1 MSLDRNLPPR
11 WDDMVPPDTRSA
23 AAEPPVDQPVAVRP
37 GRRQR
42 SASAARG
49 ARPFVFGIAATF
61 FGLWLYAIIAP
72 PPRPLSGTDVDQR
85 IVDALASQ
93 TVGPPDSQAVY
104 SLVAPAFVLVQSEL
118 AAGAV
123 PSGGSAPGTSGELG
137 SGVVVNTRGDIMT
150 SLHVVANATSIR
162 VTFSDGTSAPATI
175 ARAVPENDIAVLRA
189 VGMRPAIAPATLGDP
204 HRLRIGGEAFV
215 VGNPFGLYGSISAGV
230 VSGLDRS
237 FQMPNGGPVLHGL
250 IQVDAAVNPGN
261 SGGPLIERN
270 GLVVGIVTGLVN
282 PSPNSVFAGIGLAV
296 PIDVAVSGVGMPPD

>member
-11 WDDMVPPDTRSA
+11 WDDMVPADSGSA
-23 AAEPPVDQPVAVRP
+23 ADQPPDEPSIPVRR

-42 SASAARG
+42 SVSAFQS
-49 ARPFVFGIAATF
+49 ARPFLLGIVATF

-72 PPRPLSGTDVDQR
+72 TPRPLSAGDVDQR

-93 TVGPPDSQAVY
+93 TVPPPDSQVVY
-104 SLVAPAFVLVQSEL
+104 GEVAPALVLIQTNNTP
-118 AAGAV
+118 AAPA
-123 PSGGSAPGTSGELG
+123 APGASAATTGELG

-150 SLHVVANATSIR
+150 SLHVVADAATIR
-162 VTFSDGTSAPATI
+162 VTFADGTSAEAMV
-175 ARAVPENDIAVLRA
+175 ARTVPEQDIAVLRA
-189 VGMRPAIAPATLGDP
+189 IGAAPPAPAILGDP
-204 HRLRIGGEAFV
+204 HRLHIGDEAFV
-215 VGNPFGLYGSISAGV
+215 IGNPFGLVGSISAGV

-237 FQMPNGGPVLHGL
+237 FQMPNNGVTLHGL

-261 SGGPLIERN
+261 SGGPLVAAN

-282 PSPNSVFAGIGLAV
+282 PSPDDVFAGIGLAV